1 MKSHA
6 RVVVVGGGIFGVSAL
21 YSLVKEGWSDVVL
34 CEKAELTSGST
45 WHAASQCPNFIGSYN
60 YAKIH
65 EESIRVYKGLE
76 EETGQT
82 AGFHDCGGIRLAF
95 TPEEVDWF
103 KYVKGI
109 SRNIGF
115 EMEVIGPD
123 EIKQYHPFLKT
134 DDVLAGAYTPND
146 GHLDPAGTVQAMARA
161 ARTGG
166 AEIYR
171 RNRVIDINLLPGG
184 EWEVVTEQGSITC
197 EHVVNA
203 AGCYGPQV
211 GAMVG
216 LKVPYVNMMHCYIVT
231 ENVPEIEA
239 LDVELP
245 VIRDPYSSNYLRQE
259 AQGILVGAYETAD
272 AQAIW
277 LDGADWDLENPLF
290 DADFDRIALNLERAA
305 ERFPLFETA
314 GIKRIICGAITHTPD
329 SSFLGGPA
337 PGLRNFWQFCGTSI
351 GISQGGGAGKFL
363 AQWMVHGQS
372 ELNPRE
378 FDPRRYG
385 DWACG
390 DYALD
395 KSTEDYEMMYGPGVP
410 GEERMAGRPVKTT
423 PLYEKLKA
431 KGAIYTEAFGWE
443 RPKWYSPTGEIET
456 PSFRRNNT
464 FGPVGAECKAV
475 RERVGVIDL
484 TSFAKFD
491 VTGSGAE
498 AFLNRLC
505 ANKIP
510 TREGG
515 ITLTHMLTNDGC
527 IESEV
532 TITNL
537 GGGKYYVLSSIVAQI
552 HDYDWMVQHKLDG
565 EDVTITDVTDVTG
578 MLLVT
583 GPSSRD
589 LLSKITNADLGNEA
603 FRWLTGKEIEIAGVA
618 CRALRVSY
626 AGELG
631 WELHHAMG
639 DMEKL
644 YDAIMEAGADLGVA
658 DFGTYALNSLRM
670 EKAYKGWGSE
680 LTTEITMIEADME
693 RFANMDK
700 GDFIGRAALAKRKQE
715 GIATQCVYMS
725 VDVSD
730 ADCRGN
736 EPILV
741 DGKAIGVVTSGAY
754 GHACGKSLAFAYVD
768 PTHAAPGTSLTIEIL
783 GELHSAEVL
792 GGPVH
797 DPENANL
804 RV

>member
-337 PGLRNFWQFCGTSI
+337 PGLRNFWQF
-351 GISQGGGAGKFL
+351 
-363 AQWMVHGQS
+363 
-372 ELNPRE
+372 
-378 FDPRRYG
+378 
-385 DWACG
+385 
-390 DYALD
+390 
-395 KSTEDYEMMYGPGVP
+395 
-410 GEERMAGRPVKTT
+410 
-423 PLYEKLKA
+423 
-431 KGAIYTEAFGWE
+431 
-443 RPKWYSPTGEIET
+443 
-456 PSFRRNNT
+456 
-464 FGPVGAECKAV
+464 
-475 RERVGVIDL
+475 
-484 TSFAKFD
+484 
-491 VTGSGAE
+491 
-498 AFLNRLC
+498 
-505 ANKIP
+505 
-510 TREGG
+510 
-515 ITLTHMLTNDGC
+515 
-527 IESEV
+527 
-532 TITNL
+532 
-537 GGGKYYVLSSIVAQI
+537 
-552 HDYDWMVQHKLDG
+552 
-565 EDVTITDVTDVTG
+565 
-578 MLLVT
+578 
-583 GPSSRD
+583 
-589 LLSKITNADLGNEA
+589 
-603 FRWLTGKEIEIAGVA
+603 
-618 CRALRVSY
+618 
-626 AGELG
+626 
-631 WELHHAMG
+631 
-639 DMEKL
+639 
-644 YDAIMEAGADLGVA
+644 
-658 DFGTYALNSLRM
+658 
-670 EKAYKGWGSE
+670 
-680 LTTEITMIEADME
+680 
-693 RFANMDK
+693 
-700 GDFIGRAALAKRKQE
+700 
-715 GIATQCVYMS
+715 
-725 VDVSD
+725 
-730 ADCRGN
+730 
-736 EPILV
+736 
-741 DGKAIGVVTSGAY
+741 
-754 GHACGKSLAFAYVD
+754 
-768 PTHAAPGTSLTIEIL
+768 
-783 GELHSAEVL
+783 
-792 GGPVH
+792 
-797 DPENANL
+797 
-804 RV
+804 

>member
-6 RVVVVGGGIFGVSAL
+6 RVVIIGGGIFGVSAL

-65 EESIRVYKGLE
+65 QDSIEIYKGLE
-76 EETGQT
+76 QETGLT
-82 AGFHDCGGIRLAF
+82 ASFHACGGIRLAT

-115 EMEVIGPD
+115 DMDIIGVD
-123 EIKQYHPFLKT
+123 EIKQYHPLLDT
-134 DDVLAGAYTPND
+134 TGVLAGAYTPDD
-146 GHLDPAGTVQAMARA
+146 GHLDPSGAVQAMARG
-161 ARTGG
+161 ARKGG
-166 AEIYR
+166 AEIYS
-171 RNRVIDINLLPGG
+171 RNRVVDINQLPNG
-184 EWEVVTEQGSITC
+184 EWELVTEQGNIIC

-216 LKVPYVNMMHCYIVT
+216 LKVPYVNLLHCYVVS

-239 LDVELP
+239 LDFELP
-245 VIRDPYSSNYLRQE
+245 VIRDPYSSCYLRQE
-259 AQGILVGAYETAD
+259 GQGILIGAYETANV
-272 AQAIW
+272 QEIW
-277 LDGADWDLENPLF
+277 PDGAEWDLENPLF
-290 DADFDRIALNLERAA
+290 DAEFDLIALNLERAA
-305 ERFPLFETA
+305 ERFPQFETV

-385 DWACG
+385 DWASG
-390 DYALD
+390 DYLLA
-395 KSTEDYEMMYGPGVP
+395 KSKEDYEMMYAPGLP
-410 GEERMAGRPVKTT
+410 GEERLAGRPVKTS
-423 PLYEKLKA
+423 PIYESLKA
-431 KGAIYTEAFGWE
+431 KGALFTEAFGWE
-443 RPKWYSPTGEIET
+443 RPKCFMPGGEIEK
-456 PSFRRNNT
+456 PGFRRNNV
-464 FGPVGAECKAV
+464 FDFVAAECKAV
-475 RERVGVIDL
+475 RENIGVIDL
-484 TSFAKFD
+484 SSFAKFD
-491 VTGSGAE
+491 VIGKDAE
-498 AFLNRLC
+498 SFLNRLC
-505 ANKIP
+505 ANKIS
-510 TREGG
+510 TRDGG
-515 ITLTHMLTNDGC
+515 ITLTHMLTEDGC

-537 GGGKYYVLSSIVAQI
+537 GGGCYYVLSSIVAQI
-552 HDYDWMVQHKLDG
+552 HDFDWMQQHRL
-565 EDVTITDVTDVTG
+565 ENESVTIKDITDVTG

-583 GPSSRD
+583 GPGSRD
-589 LLSKITNADLGNEA
+589 LLSRITTADLSNES
-603 FRWLTGKEIEIAGVA
+603 FRWLTGRVIEVAGVA

-639 DMEKL
+639 DMVKL
-644 YDAIMEAGADLGVA
+644 YDGIMSAGSDLGVQ
-658 DFGTYALNSLRM
+658 DFGSYALNSLRL

-680 LTTEITMIEADME
+680 LTTEITMIEADMK
-693 RFANMDK
+693 RFVDMNK
-700 GDFIGRAALAKRKQE
+700 GEFIGRTALARRGRD
-715 GIATQCVYMS
+715 GIGTQCVYMS
-725 VDVSD
+725 VNVTDT
-730 ADCRGN
+730 DCRGN
-736 EPILV
+736 EPVLM
-741 DGKAIGVVTSGAY
+741 DGVVIGVVTSGAY
-754 GHACGKSLAFAYVD
+754 GHTCGQSLAFAYID
-768 PTHAAPGTSLTIEIL
+768 PVHAVPGTKVTVEIL
-783 GELHSAEVL
+783 GELCEANILFE
-792 GGPVH
+792 PVY
-797 DPENANL
+797 DALNTKL
-804 RV
+804 RA